1 MEENNKRYILVFGAS
16 VVDIFGFTDTK
27 YRPCDSN
34 PGKVKMSFGGVSRNI
49 AENMARIGVNTKFI
63 SILGDDEKGRSMIE
77 HSEAIGYN
85 MNESLIIENGRTP
98 SYMAILNE
106 CGEMVSAIAD
116 MESIGFM
123 NSDFIDIKS
132 SIIEGALYTF
142 LDADD
147 PVNLK
152 YILEKFKGKT
162 NFILDPVSSKKAEG
176 IKDLIHHFHTI
187 KPNRVEAE
195 VLCGF
200 EILTDED
207 MIKAGKYFLDL
218 GIKQVFISLDSEGI
232 YYTNGIESG
241 KVKALNPIVKN
252 VTGAGDS
259 FVAGLG
265 YGYYNN
271 LSILETIIFSVAM
284 SIITISNEE
293 TIHPDMSL
301 KKVEDTINKIDW
313 KITKF

>member
-1 MEENNKRYILVFGAS
+1 MEKSGKPYILVFGAS

-34 PGKVKMSFGGVSRNI
+34 PGRVKMSFGGVSRNI

-63 SILGDDEKGRSMIE
+63 SILGDDEKGRSMLE

-85 MNESLIIENGRTP
+85 MNDSLVIKNGRTP

-106 CGEMVSAIAD
+106 CGEMVSAVAD
-116 MESIGFM
+116 MESINLM
-123 NSDFIDIKS
+123 NSDFIDKKS

-147 PVNLK
+147 PVNLR
-152 YILEKFKGKT
+152 YILEKFKGKI

-176 IKDLIHHFHTI
+176 IKYLIHYFHTI

-200 EILTDED
+200 QILTDED
-207 MIKAGKYFLDL
+207 MIRAGKYFLDL
-218 GIKQVFISLDSEGI
+218 GVKQVFISLDSEGI
-232 YYTNGIESG
+232 YYTNGVESG
-241 KVKALNPIVKN
+241 KVKALNPVVKN

-271 LSILETIIFSVAM
+271 LSILETIIFSVTM
-284 SIITISNEE
+284 STITIANEE
-293 TIHPDMSL
+293 TIDPNISL
-301 KKVEDTINKIDW
+301 QKVEDTISKINW